1 MCLINLRSCNN
12 KTALMKQFIND
23 LDLDICTI
31 TETWLKEG
39 DEVGKAAL
47 KPEGMKSFLYHA
59 HQDQLEE
66 LQSYTRKI

>member
-1 MCLINLRSCNN
+1 MPKPEALSVWEINPRSYKN

-23 LDLDICTI
+23 LDLEICAI

-47 KPEGMKSFLYHA
+47 KLGEYEILSSP
-59 HQDQLEE
+59 
-66 LQSYTRKI
+66 